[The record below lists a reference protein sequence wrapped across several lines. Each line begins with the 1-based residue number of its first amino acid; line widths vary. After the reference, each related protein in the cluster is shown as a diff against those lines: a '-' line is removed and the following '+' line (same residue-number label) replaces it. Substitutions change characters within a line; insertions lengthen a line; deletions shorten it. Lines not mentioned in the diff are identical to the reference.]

1 MSEGIRFD
9 HVDSDESERRGRAIF
24 DELLRQGAEENRAI
38 AADLTAFLT
47 PVEEEGGHFFPP
59 ENEYSRL
66 SMRHEITGGYRN
78 WGFVSEDEMLL
89 LSDKGHV
96 YLRIDET
103 TLNLDVHQRTELQN
117 ALIANF
123 SDAYAREDAVL
134 EALRPSLKRRI
145 RPALTRRMLRSLSSG
160 RHCKMLSWTP
170 LEAQFQVDGV

>member
-9 HVDSDESERRGRAIF
+9 HVDSEELKRRGHAILH
-24 DELLRQGAEENRAI
+24 ELLREGVEENRAI
-38 AADLTAFLT
+38 AADPTAFLT

-78 WGFVSEDEMLL
+78 WGFVSGDEMLL

-103 TLNLDVHQRTELQN
+103 TLDLDVHQRTELQK
-117 ALIANF
+117 ALLANF
-123 SDAYAREDAVL
+123 SDAYAREDALL
-134 EALRPSLKRRI
+134 EAFGPSLQRPIRPSLIRR
-145 RPALTRRMLRSLSSG
+145 ALRWLCSG
-160 RHCKMLSWTP
+160 RL
-170 LEAQFQVDGV
+170 G

>member
-9 HVDSDESERRGRAIF
+9 HVDSEERKRRVHAIF
-24 DELLRQGAEENRAI
+24 DEMLREGVEENRAI
-38 AADLTAFLT
+38 AAELTAFLT
-47 PVEEEGGHFFPP
+47 LVEEEGGHFFPP

-78 WGFVSEDEMLL
+78 WGFVSGDEMLL

-103 TLNLDVHQRTELQN
+103 TLDLDVHQRTELQN

-123 SDAYAREDAVL
+123 SDAYAREDAVTSVL
-134 EALRPSLKRRI
+134 TDQVRCPIRPSLHRRI
-145 RPALTRRMLRSLSSG
+145 LRWMSSG
-160 RHCKMLSWTP
+160 RIR
-170 LEAQFQVDGV
+170 

>member
-9 HVDSDESERRGRAIF
+9 HVVSDESERRGRAMF
-24 DELLRQGAEENRAI
+24 NELLRQGTEEYRAI
-38 AADLTAFLT
+38 AADPTAFLT

-78 WGFVSEDEMLL
+78 WGFVSGDEMLL

-103 TLNLDVHQRTELQN
+103 TLDLDVHQRAELQN

-123 SDAYAREDAVL
+123 YDAYAREDAVL
-134 EALRPSLKRRI
+134 EALRPSLQRPI
-145 RPALTRRMLRSLSSG
+145 RPSLVRRTLRWLSSG
-160 RHCKMLSWTP
+160 RL
-170 LEAQFQVDGV
+170 G

>member
-9 HVDSDESERRGRAIF
+9 HVDSEERKRRGRAIF
-24 DELLRQGAEENRAI
+24 HELLREGVEENRAI

-78 WGFVSEDEMLL
+78 WGFVSGDEMLL

-103 TLNLDVHQRTELQN
+103 TLDLDVHQRAELQN
-117 ALIANF
+117 ALMSNF
-123 SDAYAREDAVL
+123 SDAFAREDAVTSVL
-134 EALRPSLKRRI
+134 RQQVTHQARPSLHRRI
-145 RPALTRRMLRSLSSG
+145 IRWLMSGRLSS
-160 RHCKMLSWTP
+160 
-170 LEAQFQVDGV
+170 

>member
-9 HVDSDESERRGRAIF
+9 HVDSDASKRRGHAI
-24 DELLRQGAEENRAI
+24 LQGMLREGVEENRAI
-38 AADLTAFLT
+38 AADPTAFLT

-78 WGFVSEDEMLL
+78 WGFVSGDEMLL

-103 TLNLDVHQRTELQN
+103 TLDLDVHQRAELQN

-123 SDAYAREDAVL
+123 YDAYAREDAVL
-134 EALRPSLKRRI
+134 EALRPSLQRPI
-145 RPALTRRMLRSLSSG
+145 RPSLVRRTLRWLSSG
-160 RHCKMLSWTP
+160 RL
-170 LEAQFQVDGV
+170 G

>member
-9 HVDSDESERRGRAIF
+9 HVDSDASKRRGHAI
-24 DELLRQGAEENRAI
+24 LQGMLREGVEENRAI

-78 WGFVSEDEMLL
+78 WGFVSGDEMLL

-103 TLNLDVHQRTELQN
+103 TLDLDVHQRAELQN

-123 SDAYAREDAVL
+123 YDAYAREDAVL
-134 EALRPSLKRRI
+134 EALRPSLQRPI
-145 RPALTRRMLRSLSSG
+145 RPSLVRRTLRWLSSG
-160 RHCKMLSWTP
+160 RL
-170 LEAQFQVDGV
+170 G

>member
-9 HVDSDESERRGRAIF
+9 HVDSEERKRRGRAIF
-24 DELLRQGAEENRAI
+24 HELLREGVEENRAI

-78 WGFVSEDEMLL
+78 WGFVSGDEMLL

-103 TLNLDVHQRTELQN
+103 TLDLDVHQRAELQK
-117 ALIANF
+117 ALMANF

-134 EALRPSLKRRI
+134 EALRPSLQRPLRPSLVRR
-145 RPALTRRMLRSLSSG
+145 TLRWLSSG
-160 RHCKMLSWTP
+160 RL
-170 LEAQFQVDGV
+170 G

>member
-9 HVDSDESERRGRAIF
+9 HVDSEERKRRVDAIF
-24 DELLRQGAEENRAI
+24 HGMLWEGVEENRAI

-59 ENEYSRL
+59 ENEYNRL

-78 WGFVSEDEMLL
+78 WGFVSADEMLL

-103 TLNLDVHQRTELQN
+103 TLDLDVHQRAELQK
-117 ALIANF
+117 ALMANF

-134 EALRPSLKRRI
+134 EALRPSLQRPLRPSLVRR
-145 RPALTRRMLRSLSSG
+145 TLRWLSSG
-160 RHCKMLSWTP
+160 RL
-170 LEAQFQVDGV
+170 G

>member
-9 HVDSDESERRGRAIF
+9 HVDSDASKRRGHAI
-24 DELLRQGAEENRAI
+24 LQGMLREGVEENRAI

-78 WGFVSEDEMLL
+78 WGFVSGDEMLL

-103 TLNLDVHQRTELQN
+103 TLDLDVHQRAELQK
-117 ALIANF
+117 ALTANF
-123 SDAYAREDAVL
+123 SDAYAREDAVRSVL
-134 EALRPSLKRRI
+134 EVHTKEPIRPSLHRRI
-145 RPALTRRMLRSLSSG
+145 LHWLCSG
-160 RHCKMLSWTP
+160 RLR
-170 LEAQFQVDGV
+170 

>member
-9 HVDSDESERRGRAIF
+9 HVDSEESKRRGQAIF
-24 DELLRQGAEENRAI
+24 QEMNRKGVEENRAI

-59 ENEYSRL
+59 ENEYSRV

-78 WGFVSEDEMLL
+78 WGFVSGDEMLL

-103 TLNLDVHQRTELQN
+103 TLDLDVHQRAELQK
-117 ALIANF
+117 ALMANF

-134 EALRPSLKRRI
+134 EALRPSLQRPLRPSLVRR
-145 RPALTRRMLRSLSSG
+145 TLRWLSSG
-160 RHCKMLSWTP
+160 RL
-170 LEAQFQVDGV
+170 G